1 MVMKLNLKGGEIV
14 DCIFCKIVSGDI
26 PSNKVYEDD
35 KILAFRDLDPKAP
48 EHVLIIPKIHIG
60 SLNEA
65 TEEHLELLGYI
76 QVKIKNIAQMLGID
90 KSGFRVVVN
99 TGDEGGQTV
108 CHIHYHLLGGRS
120 MQWPPG

>member
-1 MVMKLNLKGGEIV
+1 M

-26 PSNKVYEDD
+26 PSSKVYEDD

-48 EHVLIIPKIHIG
+48 EHVLIIPKNHIT
-60 SLNEA
+60 SLNHA
-65 TEEHLELLGYI
+65 NEEHLNVLGHI
-76 QVKIKNIAQMLGID
+76 QVKAKEIAKLISVD
-90 KSGFRVVVN
+90 TTGFRLVVN

-108 CHIHYHLLGGRS
+108 HHIHYHLLGGRQ

>member
-1 MVMKLNLKGGEIV
+1 M

-48 EHVLIIPKIHIG
+48 EHVLIIPKIHIA

-65 TEEHLELLGYI
+65 EESHLELLGYI
-76 QVKIKNIAQMLGID
+76 QVKVKEIAKKLSINETGY
-90 KSGFRVVVN
+90 RVVAN

-108 CHIHYHLLGGRS
+108 GHLHYHLLGGRL

>member
-1 MVMKLNLKGGEIV
+1 M

-35 KILAFRDLDPKAP
+35 KILAFRDLNPEAP
-48 EHVLIIPKIHIG
+48 EHVLVIPKAHIA
-60 SLNEA
+60 SLKEANE
-65 TEEHLELLGYI
+65 THLELLGYI
-76 QVKIKNIAQMLGID
+76 QLKIAEIANTLGISE
-90 KSGFRVVVN
+90 SGFRLVAN

-108 CHIHYHLLGGRS
+108 HHLHYHLLGGRF